1 MWIDDVTAYI
11 AALAPARTAVW
22 PALGGAGA
30 TLAVAVRDGRR
41 RTVLNERLHEL
52 RRPLQALALMAPR
65 GQTPQGDGPV
75 EMAAAALA
83 ALEREINGGRD
94 AGSTAPIALRPLLES
109 ARRRW
114 RAQAAMFGA
123 GLELRWDAGEAV
135 VEGSRLELAAALDN
149 LIANALEHGEGQ
161 VELAADL
168 AGDRICLAVVD
179 SGNGAGRRA
188 RQREAVLK
196 GRDAR
201 RRVRGPFGRL
211 SGRARH
217 GHGLRLVRRTAARH
231 GGAFALHKG
240 ERGTSA
246 VLELPLAPPARAG
259 AERGMNAG
267 RPALPPGLGRRV
279 DGAEDGAERDA
290 RPALPPGLGRR
301 VDGAEDGVDRAV
313 PGRFAGYGSAPEPRL
328 DGGQGTGGWR

>member
-11 AALAPARTAVW
+11 AALVPARLAVW

-30 TLAVAVRDGRR
+30 TFAAAVRGGRR

-65 GQTPQGDGPV
+65 GGPPDAGEGPV

-83 ALEREINGGRD
+83 ALEREINGERD
-94 AGSTAPIALRPLLES
+94 TGATGVVAVRPLLEA

-114 RAQAAMFGA
+114 RPQAAMFGA
-123 GLELRWDAGEAV
+123 GVALRWDAGEAA
-135 VEGSRLELAAALDN
+135 VEGNRLELAAALDN
-149 LIANALEHGEGQ
+149 LIANALEHGGGR

-168 AGDRICLAVVD
+168 AGDRLCLAVVD
-179 SGNGAGRRA
+179 SGSGAGRRA
-188 RQREAVLK
+188 REREAALK
-196 GRDAR
+196 GRGAR
-201 RRVRGPFGRL
+201 RRRDARGPFGRL
-211 SGRARH
+211 NGRARH

-246 VLELPLAPPARAG
+246 VLELPLAPKARAG
-259 AERGMNAG
+259 RAAAEWRPGDERGAWLWPDGSWRAG
-267 RPALPPGLGRRV
+267 GLR
-279 DGAEDGAERDA
+279 
-290 RPALPPGLGRR
+290 
-301 VDGAEDGVDRAV
+301 
-313 PGRFAGYGSAPEPRL
+313 
-328 DGGQGTGGWR
+328 

>member
-11 AALAPARTAVW
+11 AALVPARLVLL

-30 TLAVAVRDGRR
+30 TLAAAVRDGRR

-52 RRPLQALALMAPR
+52 RRPLQALVLMAPR
-65 GQTPQGDGPV
+65 PARPDAPPWDDGPV

-83 ALEREINGGRD
+83 ALEREINGERGD
-94 AGSTAPIALRPLLES
+94 GPTAVVALRPLLEA

-114 RAQAAMFGA
+114 HRQAAMSGA
-123 GLELRWDAGEAV
+123 RLALRWDADEAA
-135 VEGSRLELAAALDN
+135 VEGNRFELAAALDN
-149 LIANALEHGEGQ
+149 LIANALEHGGGS

-179 SGNGAGRRA
+179 SGSGAGRRA
-188 RQREAVLK
+188 LARDALVK

-201 RRVRGPFGRL
+201 RRRDSRPFGRL
-211 SGRARH
+211 TGRARH

-246 VLELPLAPPARAG
+246 VLELPLAPAARTDDGRGAVEPDRGG
-259 AERGMNAG
+259 AEGHLDDG
-267 RPALPPGLGRRV
+267 PG
-279 DGAEDGAERDA
+279 
-290 RPALPPGLGRR
+290 
-301 VDGAEDGVDRAV
+301 
-313 PGRFAGYGSAPEPRL
+313 GSR
-328 DGGQGTGGWR
+328 

>member
-11 AALAPARTAVW
+11 AALAPARLAVL

-30 TLAVAVRDGRR
+30 TFAAAFRDGRR

-65 GQTPQGDGPV
+65 GGPPGAGDGSV

-83 ALEREINGGRD
+83 ALEWEINGERE
-94 AGSTAPIALRPLLES
+94 AGATAIVALRPLLEA

-114 RAQAAMFGA
+114 HGQAAMCGT
-123 GLELRWDAGEAV
+123 GLGLRWDADEAV
-135 VEGSRLELAAALDN
+135 VEGNRLELAAALDN
-149 LIANALEHGEGQ
+149 LIANALEHGGGQ

-179 SGNGAGRRA
+179 SGSGAGRRA

-201 RRVRGPFGRL
+201 RRRDLRGPFGRL
-211 SGRARH
+211 PGRARH

-240 ERGTSA
+240 ECGTSA
-246 VLELPLAPPARAG
+246 VLELPLAPRPVRP
-259 AERGMNAG
+259 RGL
-267 RPALPPGLGRRV
+267 R
-279 DGAEDGAERDA
+279 
-290 RPALPPGLGRR
+290 
-301 VDGAEDGVDRAV
+301 
-313 PGRFAGYGSAPEPRL
+313 
-328 DGGQGTGGWR
+328 